1 MNKNKAKAKS
11 FIGSQ
16 PLEKSVIDKEVFLRS
31 WIEGQNS
38 KSIRAL
44 LSINIQLLQKA
55 LEDLVDLQC
64 SEMDFKNQIVI
75 QVNKNKTKKI
85 TFQKVTENVIDKHL
99 ENSRTIGKTKGHYQV

>member
-1 MNKNKAKAKS
+1 MNKNKAMAKS
-11 FIGSQ
+11 FTGRQ
-16 PLEKSVIDKEVFLRS
+16 TLEKSVIDKVFLRS
-31 WIEGQNS
+31 WIEWQHS

-55 LEDLVDLQC
+55 LEELLDLQC
-64 SEMDFKNQIVI
+64 SEMDFKNLIVI

>member
-1 MNKNKAKAKS
+1 MAKS
-11 FIGSQ
+11 FTGRQ
-16 PLEKSVIDKEVFLRS
+16 TLEKSVIDKEVFLRS
-31 WIEGQNS
+31 WIEWQHS

-55 LEDLVDLQC
+55 LEELLDLQC

-85 TFQKVTENVIDKHL
+85 TFQKVTGTDYRL
-99 ENSRTIGKTKGHYQV
+99 GGSD